1 MRGLKILLVFLS
13 AMLLVAPAFSQGT
26 NATVTGTIADST
38 GALIPGV
45 SVTAANTATGVVNT
59 VITNETGSYN
69 FPTLLPG
76 TYKLSAELSGFQT
89 QSYTNVRLGNADQ
102 VRLNFTLQVG
112 GVNQSVEVT
121 VAADTLLA
129 VSSSSVGEVINQQ
142 RVADLPTV
150 TNNVLDLYRLTPGIR
165 IDDTGNSG
173 SVSGLGGLGTVNITR
188 DGVDN
193 VGAARFGASLNG
205 ATYMSPDLIGEVR
218 FVVAPVDAEM
228 GRGNGQFQFLTR
240 SGGNEYHGTGV
251 WTVRNTALD
260 ANTWA
265 NNRAVDP
272 KTGASKPTQPNWYNN
287 HQFTASLGGPIV
299 KNKTFFFALWDS
311 ALINGRTVQNPVVLT
326 PCARRGIFRYFDT
339 WNNGNFF
346 QQTQAT
352 GTTPTIGVVDGVGNP
367 ATPATNP
374 NGSAFTGSLHYAS
387 VFGTVLNPTTMNSD
401 CSNAQVGPAPTA
413 NGAWDQY
420 RTGVDST
427 GFVTKFLGKMPIPN
441 NYEVGDGLNTAGFKW
456 TRNEKSG
463 GENIFAV
470 GPTVSAI
477 SGDGR
482 KQINTKFDHNFNTK
496 NKVAVTYTYESS
508 TGNANFESWP
518 GGFRGKSF
526 RHPQLLAVNFT
537 STLSSSLIN
546 EARVGLRREGGN
558 TSNGLTNPDSGKASQ
573 AFFPNYGGYPVFIG
587 LGAGTSLT
595 APQTNV
601 NFQTSQLLG
610 GGTTSDYHDITNLW
624 SFTDSIGWTKG
635 KHAFKFGG
643 EVRLTHSLGFDS
655 GISPTSIPRAIG
667 GDAPN
672 ALIPATA
679 IANTIPAFAGLAGT
693 SASGNNLTMRNLLSF
708 LAGSLNQVNQFYYV
722 QDPKNLNTFE
732 NYLTFPDRIR
742 DTVQN
747 EGDIFVKD
755 DWKVSKNLTL
765 NLGVRWERYGVP
777 FEAHGLM
784 PLPTDGPN
792 AIFGVSGRSFDGWM
806 KPGIRAGLTVPQ
818 FVGRNSPNPNTP
830 WYRNDYK
837 DFGPAVGF
845 AWQVPWFGA
854 GKTTLRGGYQMT
866 FQQGQVPNALTQ
878 ENVVPGSTYSSI
890 YQGDPLT
897 APYLDLTKVQANI
910 PAPVPIKPMQ
920 GVPIYDRQSQIY
932 IPSATVRNPYAENIT
947 LSVTRSIT
955 SSLTLDVRYIGTL
968 GRRQWNVAFDTNVP
982 NFLYNGLKEAFDA
995 ARAGDDSNPS
1005 LQVLEQ
1011 MFKGINIAGCA
1022 GCGPVG
1028 STVNGVL
1035 QTAGMHLRASPVFQT
1050 NLANGNYFGLATSLN
1065 TLNYTPSFT
1074 GNANLPAQPPNSRGS
1089 VIRYNGFPENF
1100 VVTNPQFTSTLMIAS
1115 MNNNQY
1121 HSLESQVTLRP
1132 AHGMTM
1138 QGSYTWSRNNGLSGG
1153 AGLGNSYTN
1162 PVDRHADYTVLG
1174 DTRRHDFRM
1183 NGAYELPIGP
1193 GKLLL
1198 SSSHGVLGRF
1208 VEGWKG
1214 GWIVNLI
1221 SGAPTTLAAQSM
1233 VYAQGTPD
1241 VVGPFNSKAVG
1252 VKWGS
1257 GASATSASY
1266 FAPGAFQQIADPQC
1280 AAVSSAQT
1288 LSSFCT
1294 LEAIKDTRTNQI
1306 VLQNPLPGHRGTL
1319 GQRAIELPG
1328 TWRFDANMQKSL
1340 KLAESKT
1347 LEFRMD
1353 AYDILNHAEPGAPI
1367 LNINTAN
1374 FGQITGA
1381 AAKSTLHRQF
1391 QAQMRLRF

>member
-1 MRGLKILLVFLS
+1 
-13 AMLLVAPAFSQGT
+13 
-26 NATVTGTIADST
+26 
-38 GALIPGV
+38 
-45 SVTAANTATGVVNT
+45 
-59 VITNETGSYN
+59 
-69 FPTLLPG
+69 
-76 TYKLSAELSGFQT
+76 
-89 QSYTNVRLGNADQ
+89 
-102 VRLNFTLQVG
+102 
-112 GVNQSVEVT
+112 VEVT

-129 VSSSSVGEVINQQ
+129 VSSSSIGEVINQQ

-240 SGGNEYHGTGV
+240 SGGNEFHGTGV

-260 ANTWA
+260 ANTWL
-265 NNRAVDP
+265 NNKAVDP
-272 KTGASKPTQPNWYNN
+272 KTGAWKPTQPNWYNN
-287 HQFTASLGGPIV
+287 HQLTASVGGPIV

-311 ALINGRTVQNPVVLT
+311 ALMNGRTLQNPVVLT
-326 PCARRGIFRYFDT
+326 PCARRGIFRYFDN
-339 WNNGNFF
+339 WNNGNYF
-346 QQTQAT
+346 QATQAT
-352 GTTPTIGVVDGVGNP
+352 GNTPTIAVVDGVGNP
-367 ATPATNP
+367 AMPATNP

-387 VFGTVLNPTTMNSD
+387 VFGTVLNPNTMNSD

-413 NGAWDQY
+413 NGGWDQY

-427 GFVTKFLGKMPIPN
+427 GFITKFMDKMPLPN

-456 TRNEKSG
+456 TRAERSG
-463 GENIFAV
+463 SEGIFAV
-470 GPTVSAI
+470 GPTVTALT
-477 SGDGR
+477 GDGR
-482 KQINTKFDHNFNTK
+482 KQINTKVDHNFNTRH
-496 NKVAVTYTYESS
+496 KVSITYTYENS
-508 TGNANFESWP
+508 TGNANFEAWP

-526 RHPQLLAVNFT
+526 RHPQLLATNFT
-537 STLSSSLIN
+537 STLSPSLIN

-558 TSNGLTNPDSGKASQ
+558 TSNGFTNPDTGKANQ
-573 AFFPNYGGYPVFIG
+573 QFFPNYGGYPVFIG
-587 LGAGTSLT
+587 PGVAPPLGTPLT
-595 APQTNV
+595 APTIV
-601 NFQTSQLLG
+601 NFQSNQLLG

-624 SFTDSIGWTKG
+624 SFSDSVGWTKG

-643 EVRLTHSLGFDS
+643 EVRMTHSLGFDS
-655 GISPTSIPRAIG
+655 GISPTSIPRALG

-672 ALIPATA
+672 ALIPAGA

-693 SASGNNLTMRNLLSF
+693 SSSGNNLTLRNLLDF
-708 LAGSLNQVNQFYYV
+708 LSGSLGQINQFYYV
-722 QDPKNLNTFE
+722 QNPKNLDTFE

-747 EGDIFVKD
+747 EGDIFAKD
-755 DWKVSKNLTL
+755 DWKITKNLTL

-777 FEAHGLM
+777 YEAHGLM
-784 PLPTDGPN
+784 PLPSDGPN

-818 FVGRNSPNPNTP
+818 FVGKNSPNPGTP

-878 ENVVPGSTYSSI
+878 ENVVPGSVYSST
-890 YQGDPLT
+890 YVGDPLS
-897 APYLDLTKVQANI
+897 APYLDLTMVQAHI

-955 SSLTLDVRYIGTL
+955 SNLTLDVRYIGTL

-995 ARAGDDSNPS
+995 ARVGDDSNPA

-1011 MFKGINIAGCA
+1011 MFKGINIAGA
-1022 GCGPVG
+1022 GYGPVG
-1028 STVNGVL
+1028 TVQNGVL
-1035 QTAGMHLRASPVFQT
+1035 QTAGMHLRASSTFQS

-1065 TLNYTPSFT
+1065 TLNYNNLFP
-1074 GNANLPAQPPNSRGS
+1074 GNASLPAAPPNSRGS

-1100 VVTNPQFTSTLMIAS
+1100 VVTNPQFTSTYMIAS

-1121 HSLESQVTLRP
+1121 HSLETQVTLRP
-1132 AHGMTM
+1132 THGLTM
-1138 QGSYTWSRNNGLSGG
+1138 QGSYTFSRNNGLSGG
-1153 AGLGNSYTN
+1153 SGLGNSYTN
-1162 PVDRHADYTVLG
+1162 PADRHADYTVLS
-1174 DTRRHDFRM
+1174 DTRTHDFRM
-1183 NGAYELPIGP
+1183 NGSFDLPFGT
-1193 GKLLL
+1193 GKLFL
-1198 SSSHGVLGRF
+1198 SNSHGVLARV
-1208 VEGWKG
+1208 VEGWKAG
-1214 GWIVNLI
+1214 FINNFI
-1221 SGAPTTLAAQSM
+1221 SGAPTTLAAQNM

-1241 VVGPFNSKAVG
+1241 VVGPFDPKAVG

-1257 GASATSASY
+1257 GATATSANY
-1266 FAPGAFQQIADPQC
+1266 FVPGAYQQVPDPQC
-1280 AAVSSAQT
+1280 ASVSTAQG
-1288 LSSFCT
+1288 LSGFCT
-1294 LEAIKDTRTNQI
+1294 LNAIKDTRSNQI
-1306 VLQNPLPGHRGTL
+1306 VLENPLPGRRGNL
-1319 GQRAIELPG
+1319 GQRAVQLPG
-1328 TWRFDANMQKSL
+1328 TWRFDANMQKAL

-1347 LEFRMD
+1347 LEFRID
-1353 AYDILNHAEPGAPI
+1353 ATDILNHAEPGTPV

-1374 FGQITGA
+1374 FGQITGTT
-1381 AAKSTLHRQF
+1381 AKSTLHRQF